1 MPILQREALRR
12 LTNSNANSGNKDI
25 RTNVK
30 TDKLEPLKLR
40 QPEDVI
46 MKSFEEAKL
55 EGSPFS
61 IEKAIIEEDYK
72 PDSNQKRS
80 INDRILSRPI
90 NLLA

>member
-46 MKSFEEAKL
+46 MKSFEESKHEAEETKL
-55 EGSPFS
+55 
-61 IEKAIIEEDYK
+61 K
-72 PDSNQKRS
+72 Q
-80 INDRILSRPI
+80 LC
-90 NLLA
+90 